1 MSWVVVVPVKGNPG
15 AKSRLSD
22 RPDRAG
28 LADAFALD
36 TVAALLAARGVDRV
50 LVVTGDGELASRLAA
65 LGADIVPEAPVFVA
79 DPEVSVAG
87 VVAAPRSP
95 VRRSAL
101 SSTLRPAL
109 SPALLTDPLNAAIRH
124 GLLVARAA
132 YPQVNLAVMTG
143 DLPALT
149 PTDVEHALILAA
161 AHERSLV
168 PDAAGTGTT
177 TLLALA
183 GIPIEPR
190 FGVRSRAA
198 HEADG
203 HVPLGLAAS
212 VSIRCDVDTTAD
224 LAVARRLGLGPHTRL
239 LVGGADGVAAAN

>member
-101 SSTLRPAL
+101 SSAL
-109 SPALLTDPLNAAIRH
+109 SPTLLTDPLNAAIRH

>member
-15 AKSRLSD
+15 AKSRLGD

-50 LVVTGDGELASRLAA
+50 LVVTGDGELAGRLAA
-65 LGADIVPEAPVFVA
+65 LGADIVPEAPVPVA
-79 DPEVSVAG
+79 DPEVSAAG
-87 VVAAPRSP
+87 VVAAPRSQL
-95 VRRSAL
+95 R
-101 SSTLRPAL
+101 RPAL
-109 SPALLTDPLNAAIRH
+109 SPALSPARPTDPLNAAIRQ

-132 YPQVNLAVMTG
+132 LPQVNLAVMTG

-149 PTDVEHALILAA
+149 PTDVERTLILAA
-161 AHERSLV
+161 AHERSLM

-190 FGVRSRAA
+190 FGAGSRAA
-198 HEADG
+198 HEAAG

-239 LVGGADGVAAAN
+239 LVGGADGVAATH

>member
-65 LGADIVPEAPVFVA
+65 LGADIVPEAPVSVA

-101 SSTLRPAL
+101 SS
-109 SPALLTDPLNAAIRH
+109 ALLTDPLNAAIRH

-239 LVGGADGVAAAN
+239 LVGGADGVDAAN